1 MAWRSTVW
9 TAMGVLPIVPDLRD
23 SGRSAGVR
31 RVPRDARGPAWWLA
45 LLVCKPL
52 LLLLG
57 RRADWRGTERLPGS
71 GGAVLA
77 ANHVSQA
84 DPLFLGEM
92 ILAQGRTPRF
102 MAKASLF
109 HSRAVGWWFR
119 SAGHVEVDR
128 CNGRAGIYPAIE
140 AVHRGALV
148 VVYPE
153 GSITKRPDGRLMSL
167 KPGAVR
173 IALETSAPL
182 IPVAQWGVQTIV
194 PAYEGRVVLGRRRR
208 VTLLVG
214 DPVQLEDLRELPR
227 ATAVAVGV
235 QRLQD
240 TLAVMVDQLADEHAR

>member
-128 CNGRAGIYPAIE
+128 SNGRAGIYAAIE

-148 VVYPE
+148 VIYPE